1 MKNVGN
7 EYRALFT
14 QNIVSN
20 FCNVFEK
27 GDERM
32 RMQLFKLRQT
42 WVDIFPNKK
51 LFALDTRVKQMDP
64 AWPIM
69 AKEPQQTT
77 TIHVN
82 PKFLEAKAV
91 RLGRWHVH

>member
-1 MKNVGN
+1 
-7 EYRALFT
+7 
-14 QNIVSN
+14 
-20 FCNVFEK
+20 
-27 GDERM
+27 M